1 MPKRFHVETAREFL
15 ARRHRERLEI
25 TRHVIAHEL
34 DAMPPH
40 IIPAT
45 QTRHYPPG
53 HGRTT

>member
-25 TRHVIAHEL
+25 ARHVIAHEP